1 MHWQRFTSFSFS
13 LLHSARTAVPGKMA
27 SRLTTAFTTGKRPVF
42 VAFLTAGYPTL
53 DTTVPAM
60 LAMQRNGVGLIEVG
74 MPFSDPLADGGT
86 IAKANQGALE
96 NGVTLKWTLGMI
108 REARAAGVTVP
119 IVLMGVSVGKRPAW
133 GCAASAPPFFFSP
146 STFRT
151 PHPAA
156 ADTSTLTPSWRTAW
170 RR

>member
-1 MHWQRFTSFSFS
+1 
-13 LLHSARTAVPGKMA
+13 MA

-60 LAMQRNGVGLIEVG
+60 LAMQKSGVGLIEVG

-119 IVLMGVSVGKRPAW
+119 IVLMGVSGSSLPVGIS
-133 GCAASAPPFFFSP
+133 CSAPALSSP
-146 STFRT
+146 PLFL
-151 PHPAA
+151 
-156 ADTSTLTPSWRTAW
+156 TLPLSPPVLCLWLLTIVH
-170 RR
+170 